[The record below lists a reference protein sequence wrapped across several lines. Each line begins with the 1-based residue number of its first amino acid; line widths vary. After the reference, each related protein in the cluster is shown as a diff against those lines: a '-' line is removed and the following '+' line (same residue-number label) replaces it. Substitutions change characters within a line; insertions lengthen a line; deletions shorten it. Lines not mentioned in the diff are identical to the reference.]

1 MMVGAYIKVTGMVQG
16 VGFRYFAMR
25 HANDLGLTGYVKN
38 KANGSVELQVEGT
51 KQNVENFKSILEQG
65 PGYSLVDKVDITYEP
80 YTAKYNRFS
89 VEY

>member
-1 MMVGAYIKVTGMVQG
+1 MVGAHIRVTGMVQG

-25 HANDLGLTGYVKN
+25 HANELGLTGYVKN
-38 KANGSVELQVEGT
+38 KADGSVELQVEGA
-51 KQNVENFKSILEQG
+51 KQVVENFKSILEQG
-65 PGYSLVDKVDITYEP
+65 PGYYSVDKVEITYES

>member
-1 MMVGAYIKVTGMVQG
+1 MVSAIIRVTGMVQG

-25 HANDLGLTGYVKN
+25 QANELGLTGYVKN
-38 KANGSVELQVEGT
+38 RGDGSVEVQVEGE
-51 KQNVENFKSILEQG
+51 KQIVEKFGSILERG
-65 PGYSLVDKVDITYEP
+65 PGYSSVDNVEITYEP